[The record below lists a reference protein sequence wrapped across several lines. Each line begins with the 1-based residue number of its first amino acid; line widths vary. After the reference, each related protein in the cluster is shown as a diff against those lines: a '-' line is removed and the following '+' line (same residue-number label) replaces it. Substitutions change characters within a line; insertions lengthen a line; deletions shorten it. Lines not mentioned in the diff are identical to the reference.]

1 MSTYVFETPIVR
13 EGPAGGHR
21 LFHFYKLNRGISI
34 VKDAGV
40 YKQVRYLVDEDLRSY
55 QEVYLGG
62 NKHIV
67 DETTKAALIA
77 GGVDVT
83 EANFTAQQGAVWNA
97 TTRVKFL
104 IGHMN

>member
-1 MSTYVFETPIVR
+1 MTTYVFDTPIVR

-77 GGVDVT
+77 GGVGVT
-83 EANFTAQQGAVWNA
+83 EANFTAQ
-97 TTRVKFL
+97 
-104 IGHMN
+104 

>member
-21 LFHFYKLNRGISI
+21 LFHFYKLNVGISI

-40 YKQVRYLVDEDLRSY
+40 YRQVRYLQDEDLRSY

-67 DETTKAALIA
+67 DATTKAALIA

-83 EANFTAQQGAVWNA
+83 EANFTAQ
-97 TTRVKFL
+97 
-104 IGHMN
+104 

>member
-77 GGVDVT
+77 GGVNVT
-83 EANFTAQQGAVWNA
+83 EANFTAQ
-97 TTRVKFL
+97 
-104 IGHMN
+104 

>member
-1 MSTYVFETPIVR
+1 MATYVFETPIVR

-83 EANFTAQQGAVWNA
+83 EANFTAQ
-97 TTRVKFL
+97 
-104 IGHMN
+104 

>member
-1 MSTYVFETPIVR
+1 MATYVFETPIVR

-67 DETTKAALIA
+67 DATTKAALIA

-83 EANFTAQQGAVWNA
+83 EANFTAQ
-97 TTRVKFL
+97 
-104 IGHMN
+104 

>member
-1 MSTYVFETPIVR
+1 MTTYIFDTPIVR

-77 GGVDVT
+77 GGVGVT
-83 EANFTAQQGAVWNA
+83 EANFTAQ
-97 TTRVKFL
+97 
-104 IGHMN
+104 